1 MSDATYYAQVID
13 GIVTAVRVVSY
24 DFIVA
29 NPDRYG
35 DANNWKQTFFDVEGV
50 TYAGIGFIYD
60 AVTDTFTPPPT
71 PESETPD
78 GNA

>member
-13 GIVTAVRVVSY
+13 GIVTNVHVVSY

-35 DANNWKQTFFDVEGV
+35 DPTNWKQTYVDVEGV
-50 TYAGIGFIYD
+50 TYAGIGYTYD

-71 PESETPD
+71 PEEAVDETV
-78 GNA
+78 

>member
-13 GIVTAVRVVSY
+13 GIVTSVHVVSY

-35 DANNWKQTFFDVEGV
+35 NAANWKQTFFDVEGV
-50 TYAGIGFIYD
+50 TYAGVGYTYD
-60 AVTDTFTPPPT
+60 PATDTFTPPTT
-71 PESETPD
+71 PEPVE
-78 GNA
+78 